1 MGMRQIF
8 DWVVEISLWLASQGF
23 FVALLII
30 LIPYA
35 LISFPVQYWIRK
47 ALARNQMENNDFA
60 YPMVAGILNGVTGLT
75 IAFVVVTL
83 WNHHREQD
91 AILKK
96 EAQAIENIHMDL
108 RYDTAMMREAE
119 RALVLYV
126 QTVATMEFNE
136 ETRQAGS
143 DDAVKHLDAIYKI
156 CQGVKDPLVRSH
168 AMSELANLSTFRHQR
183 LAGTFHSP
191 IHPALW
197 MTVVM
202 LTMLSIVNVIMFNS
216 KRSGYISA
224 SIGSL
229 AYALI
234 LTLANQLEYPY
245 LGPLSVSIDPLYLLL
260 QKYENP

>member
-1 MGMRQIF
+1 MRQVF
-8 DWVVEISLWLASQGF
+8 ESVTDVSLWLASQGF
-23 FVALLII
+23 MVALLVS

-35 LISFPVQYWIRK
+35 LITFPVQYWIRRL
-47 ALARNQMENNDFA
+47 LAKHEFESNDFA

-75 IAFVVVTL
+75 IAFAVVTL

-96 EAQAIENIHMDL
+96 EAQSIENIHMDL
-108 RYDTAMMREAE
+108 RHDTGMMREAE

-126 QTVATMEFNE
+126 QTVATMEFNQD
-136 ETRQAGS
+136 TRQQGS
-143 DDAVKHLDAIYKI
+143 EDAVIHLDSIYKI
-156 CQGVKDPLVRSH
+156 VQKIKDPLVRSH
-168 AMSELANLSTFRHQR
+168 AMSELATLSSFRHQR
-183 LAGTFHSP
+183 LSGTFHSP

-197 MTVVM
+197 LTVVL
-202 LTMLSIVNVIMFNS
+202 LTFLTLINLVLFNS
-216 KRSGYISA
+216 KKSGYIA
-224 SIGSL
+224 VSIASL

>member
-1 MGMRQIF
+1 MRIF
-8 DWVVEISLWLASQGF
+8 DSVTDVSLWLASQGF
-23 FVALLII
+23 FVALII
-30 LIPYA
+30 ALIPYA
-35 LISFPVQYWIRK
+35 LITFPVQYWIRK
-47 ALARNQMENNDFA
+47 LLKKHEFENSDFA

-83 WNHHREQD
+83 WNHHRDQD

-108 RYDTAMMREAE
+108 RHDAGMKREAE

-126 QTVATMEFNE
+126 QTVATTEFNE
-136 ETRQAGS
+136 ETRQQGS
-143 DDAVKHLDAIYKI
+143 EDAVKHLDEIYKI
-156 CQGVKDPLVRSH
+156 SRNIKDPLTRSH
-168 AMSELANLSTFRHQR
+168 AISELAMLSSFRHQR
-183 LAGTFHSP
+183 LSGTFHSP

-197 MTVVM
+197 LTVVL
-202 LTMLSIVNVIMFNS
+202 LTFLTLINLILFNS
-216 KRSGYISA
+216 KKSGYIAA
-224 SIGSL
+224 SVASL

>member
-1 MGMRQIF
+1 MRHLF
-8 DWVVEISLWLASQGF
+8 DTITELSLWLAAQNF
-23 FVALLII
+23 FVTLLLV
-30 LIPYA
+30 LIPYVF
-35 LISFPVQYWIRK
+35 ISFPIQYWIRK
-47 ALARNQMENNDFA
+47 LLKKHEFENNDFA

-91 AILKK
+91 GILKK

-108 RYDTAMMREAE
+108 RYDTKMMREAE

-143 DDAVKHLDAIYKI
+143 EDAVKYLDEIHKI
-156 CQGVKDPLVRSH
+156 CQAIKDPLVRSH
-168 AMSELANLSTFRHQR
+168 AMSELATLSSFRHQR

-197 MTVVM
+197 LTVVM
-202 LTMLSIVNVIMFNS
+202 LTVLTIINVIMFNS
-216 KRSGYISA
+216 KKSGYISA

>member
-1 MGMRQIF
+1 MRHLF
-8 DWVVEISLWLASQGF
+8 DTITEISLWLASQNF
-23 FVALLII
+23 FVCLLFI

-35 LISFPVQYWIRK
+35 TITFPVQYWIRRLLK
-47 ALARNQMENNDFA
+47 KREFENNDFA

-96 EAQAIENIHMDL
+96 EAQAIENLHMDL
-108 RYDTAMMREAE
+108 RYDTKMMREAE

-126 QTVATMEFNE
+126 QTVATMEFNQD
-136 ETRQAGS
+136 TRQAGS
-143 DDAVKHLDAIYKI
+143 EDAVKFLDEIYKI
-156 CQGVKDPLVRSH
+156 CQNVKDPLVRAH
-168 AMSELANLSTFRHQR
+168 AMGELANLSTYRHQR
-183 LAGTFHSP
+183 IAGTFSSP

-197 MTVVM
+197 LTVVL
-202 LTMLSIVNVIMFNS
+202 LTMLTIVNVIMFNS
-216 KRSGYISA
+216 KKSGYISA

-260 QKYENP
+260 QKYDNP

>member
-1 MGMRQIF
+1 MRLIF
-8 DWVVEISLWLASQGF
+8 DSVIDVSLWLASQGF
-23 FVALLII
+23 IVALLVALVPYL
-30 LIPYA
+30 LIA
-35 LISFPVQYWIRK
+35 FPVQYWIR
-47 ALARNQMENNDFA
+47 ALLKKHEMENNDFA

-108 RYDTAMMREAE
+108 RHDTGKMREAE

-143 DDAVKHLDAIYKI
+143 EDAVKYLDEIYKI

-168 AMSELANLSTFRHQR
+168 AMSELANVGTYRHQR

-197 MTVVM
+197 LTVVL
-202 LTMLSIVNVIMFNS
+202 LTMLTLINLIMFNS
-216 KRSGYISA
+216 KRSGYISVSIA
-224 SIGSL
+224 SV

-245 LGPLSVSIDPLYLLL
+245 VGPLSVSIDPLYLLL

>member
-1 MGMRQIF
+1 MRSLFETIT
-8 DWVVEISLWLASQGF
+8 EISLWLASQNF
-23 FVALLII
+23 FVCLLFI

-35 LISFPVQYWIRK
+35 LIAFPLQYWIRGLLK
-47 ALARNQMENNDFA
+47 KREFENNDFA

-96 EAQAIENIHMDL
+96 EAQAIENLHMDL
-108 RYDTAMMREAE
+108 RYDTKMMREAE

-126 QTVATMEFNE
+126 QTVATMEFNQ

-143 DDAVKHLDAIYKI
+143 DDAVKFLDEIYKI
-156 CQGVKDPLVRSH
+156 CQAAKDPLVRAH
-168 AMSELANLSTFRHQR
+168 AMGELANLSTYRHQR
-183 LAGTFHSP
+183 LAGTFQSP

-197 MTVVM
+197 LTVVM
-202 LTMLSIVNVIMFNS
+202 LTMLTIINVIMFNS
-216 KRSGYISA
+216 KKSGYISA

-245 LGPLSVSIDPLYLLL
+245 LGPLSISIDPLYLLL

>member
-1 MGMRQIF
+1 MRHLF
-8 DWVVEISLWLASQGF
+8 DTITEVSLWLASQNF
-23 FVALLII
+23 FATLLLV
-30 LIPYA
+30 LIPYV
-35 LISFPVQYWIRK
+35 IITFPVQSWIRK
-47 ALARNQMENNDFA
+47 VLKKREFENNDFA

-91 AILKK
+91 GILKK

-108 RYDTAMMREAE
+108 RYDSGKMREAE

-143 DDAVKHLDAIYKI
+143 DDAVKYLDEIYKI
-156 CQGVKDPLVRSH
+156 CQSVKDPLVRSH
-168 AMSELANLSTFRHQR
+168 AMSELANLSSFRHQR

-197 MTVVM
+197 LTVVM
-202 LTMLSIVNVIMFNS
+202 LTVLSIINVIMFNS
-216 KRSGYISA
+216 KKSGYISA

>member
-1 MGMRQIF
+1 MRQVF
-8 DWVVEISLWLASQGF
+8 DSVTDISLWLASQGF
-23 FVALLII
+23 LVTLVIA
-30 LIPYA
+30 LIPYT
-35 LISFPVQYWIRK
+35 LITFPVQYWIRK
-47 ALARNQMENNDFA
+47 LLVKHAMENNDFA

-91 AILKK
+91 GILKK
-96 EAQAIENIHMDL
+96 EAQAIENLHMDL
-108 RYDTAMMREAE
+108 RHDTDRMREAE

-136 ETRQAGS
+136 ATRQAGS
-143 DDAVKHLDAIYKI
+143 DDAVQHLDSIYKI
-156 CQGVKDPLVRSH
+156 CQKIKDPLVRSH
-168 AMSELANLSTFRHQR
+168 AVSELAALSSFRHQR
-183 LAGTFHSP
+183 LSGTFHSP

-197 MTVVM
+197 LTVVL
-202 LTMLSIVNVIMFNS
+202 LTMLTIINLIMFNS
-216 KRSGYISA
+216 KKSGYIAA
-224 SIGSL
+224 SIGSI

>member
-1 MGMRQIF
+1 MRQLF
-8 DWVVEISLWLASQGF
+8 DTITEISLWLASQNF
-23 FVALLII
+23 FVCLLFI

-35 LISFPVQYWIRK
+35 IITFPLQYWIRRVLK
-47 ALARNQMENNDFA
+47 KREFENNDFA

-96 EAQAIENIHMDL
+96 EAQSIENIHMDL
-108 RYDTAMMREAE
+108 RHDMKMMHAAE

-126 QTVATMEFNE
+126 QTVATMEFNQD
-136 ETRQAGS
+136 TRQAGS
-143 DDAVKHLDAIYKI
+143 EDSVKYLDEIYKI
-156 CQGVKDPLVRSH
+156 CQNIKDPLIRSH
-168 AMSELANLSTFRHQR
+168 AMSELANLSTYRHQR
-183 LAGTFHSP
+183 LAGTFSSP

-197 MTVVM
+197 LTVVM
-202 LTMLSIVNVIMFNS
+202 LTMLTIINVIMFNS
-216 KRSGYISA
+216 KKSGYISA
-224 SIGSL
+224 SIGSM

>member
-1 MGMRQIF
+1 MRHVF
-8 DWVVEISLWLASQGF
+8 DTVVEISLWLASQNF
-23 FVALLII
+23 FAALLLI
-30 LIPYA
+30 LIPYVF
-35 LISFPVQYWIRK
+35 ISFPVQYGIRRLLK
-47 ALARNQMENNDFA
+47 KHEFENNDFA

-91 AILKK
+91 GILKK
-96 EAQAIENIHMDL
+96 EAQAIENLHMDL
-108 RYDTAMMREAE
+108 RYNTQMMRDAE

-136 ETRQAGS
+136 ATRQAGS
-143 DDAVKHLDAIYKI
+143 EDAVKYLDEIYQI
-156 CQGVKDPLVRSH
+156 CQAIKDPLVRSH

-183 LAGTFHSP
+183 LAGTFNSP

-197 MTVVM
+197 LTVVM
-202 LTMLSIVNVIMFNS
+202 LTMLTIINVIMFNS
-216 KRSGYISA
+216 KKSGYISA

>member
-1 MGMRQIF
+1 MRQIF
-8 DWVVEISLWLASQGF
+8 DSVTDISLWLASQGF
-23 FVALLII
+23 MVALLIA
-30 LIPYA
+30 LIPYL
-35 LISFPVQYWIRK
+35 LITFPIQYWIRK
-47 ALARNQMENNDFA
+47 LLTKYEMESNDFA

-91 AILKK
+91 GILKK

-108 RYDTAMMREAE
+108 RHDAIMMREAE

-136 ETRQAGS
+136 ESRQQGS
-143 DDAVKHLDAIYKI
+143 EDAVKHLDSIYKI
-156 CQGVKDPLVRSH
+156 CQKIKDPLTRSH
-168 AMSELANLSTFRHQR
+168 AMSELATLGGFRHQR
-183 LAGTFHSP
+183 LSGTFHSP

-197 MTVVM
+197 LTVVL
-202 LTMLSIVNVIMFNS
+202 LTFLTLINLVMFNS
-216 KRSGYISA
+216 KRSGYIAVSIA
-224 SIGSL
+224 SM

>member
-1 MGMRQIF
+1 MRHLFGWIT
-8 DWVVEISLWLASQGF
+8 DISLWLASQNF
-23 FVALLII
+23 FATLLFV

-35 LISFPVQYWIRK
+35 IITFPVQYWIRK
-47 ALARNQMENNDFA
+47 VLKKREFENNDFA

-96 EAQAIENIHMDL
+96 EAQSIENIHMDL
-108 RYDTAMMREAE
+108 RHDTKMMHEAE

-136 ETRQAGS
+136 QTRQAGS
-143 DDAVKHLDAIYKI
+143 EDAVKFLDEIYKI
-156 CQGVKDPLVRSH
+156 CQSVKDPLVRAH
-168 AMSELANLSTFRHQR
+168 AMSELANLSSYRHQR
-183 LAGTFHSP
+183 LAGTFSSP

-197 MTVVM
+197 LTVVL
-202 LTMLSIVNVIMFNS
+202 LTMLTVINVIMFNS
-216 KRSGYISA
+216 KKSGYISA

-245 LGPLSVSIDPLYLLL
+245 LGPLSISIDPMYLLL

>member
-1 MGMRQIF
+1 MKLVF
-8 DWVVEISLWLASQGF
+8 EHVTDVSLWLASQGF
-23 FVALLII
+23 LVTLLIT
-30 LIPYA
+30 LIPYL
-35 LISFPVQYWIRK
+35 LITFPVQYGIRK
-47 ALARNQMENNDFA
+47 LLAKYEFETNDFV

-108 RYDTAMMREAE
+108 RHDTLMMKDAE

-136 ETRQAGS
+136 ETRQQGS
-143 DDAVKHLDAIYKI
+143 EDAVIHLDSIYRICMKI
-156 CQGVKDPLVRSH
+156 KDPLVRSR
-168 AMSELANLSTFRHQR
+168 AMSELATLGSLRHQR
-183 LAGTFHSP
+183 LSGTFHSP

-197 MTVVM
+197 LTVVL
-202 LTMLSIVNVIMFNS
+202 LTFLTLINLILFNPR
-216 KRSGYISA
+216 KSGYIA
-224 SIGSL
+224 VTIASL
-229 AYALI
+229 AYALV

>member
-1 MGMRQIF
+1 MRQIF
-8 DWVVEISLWLASQGF
+8 DSVTDVSLWLASQGF
-23 FVALLII
+23 FVTLIVS
-30 LIPYA
+30 LIPYL
-35 LISFPVQYWIRK
+35 LIAFPVQYGIRRLLVK
-47 ALARNQMENNDFA
+47 HEFESNDFA

-91 AILKK
+91 GILKK

-108 RYDTAMMREAE
+108 RHDTGMMKDAE

-136 ETRQAGS
+136 STRQQGS
-143 DDAVKHLDAIYKI
+143 EDAVKYLDEIYRI
-156 CQGVKDPLVRSH
+156 CQKIKDPLARSH
-168 AMSELANLSTFRHQR
+168 AMSELAMLSSFRHQR
-183 LAGTFHSP
+183 LSGTFHSP

-197 MTVVM
+197 LTVVL
-202 LTMLSIVNVIMFNS
+202 LTFLTLLNLVMFNS
-216 KRSGYISA
+216 KKSGYIA
-224 SIGSL
+224 VSIASL